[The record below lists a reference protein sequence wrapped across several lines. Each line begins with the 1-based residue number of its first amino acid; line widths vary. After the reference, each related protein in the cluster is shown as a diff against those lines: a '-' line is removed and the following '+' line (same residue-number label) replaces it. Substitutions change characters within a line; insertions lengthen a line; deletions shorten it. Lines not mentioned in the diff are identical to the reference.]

1 MPIHFKGQG
10 RQFLVLFN
18 GTPDVA
24 KPSVHMFAADKPP
37 VETTLLAPLKKPV
50 QAIVDNVNVD
60 SVSGAK
66 TVTVTSRDELPY
78 RGFLVFQ
85 W

>member
-10 RQFLVLFN
+10 RQFLVVFN
-18 GTPDVA
+18 GGPDA
-24 KPSVHMFAADKPP
+24 ARPSIHMGAVDRPP
-37 VETTLLAPLKKPV
+37 IEATLLAPLKEPV
-50 QAIVDNVNVD
+50 QARFDTVNVD
-60 SVSGAK
+60 GVRGAK